1 MYSMNFEIPCVTWLI
16 RCTVTHMNELCHAHE
31 EMCHAVNI
39 NAHVV
44 MSKYDTYISW
54 FLCVW
59 VCVCVCVCVGYLM
72 KNRSSF
78 PAFCLDSHLLLRLLC
93 PKIEVTESANFIKYL
108 EYLIL
113 FQHAHFSWRLCSAIF
128 DPESRRRRRDYECQ
142 SKQEWGQMTTYA
154 LVRSHVCVLFCFT
167 ISILG
172 NHRVTIKGRLS
183 FSFLNNPPPV
193 SFFLSFMQLAG
204 WSKKFACT

>member
-72 KNRSSF
+72 KNRLSF

-108 EYLIL
+108 ECLIL

-128 DPESRRRRRDYECQ
+128 DPAEEEEETMNVKASRSGDKWRHMHLYSLMC
-142 SKQEWGQMTTYA
+142 
-154 LVRSHVCVLFCFT
+154 VCCFVLLYRYLE
-167 ISILG
+167 IIVL
-172 NHRVTIKGRLS
+172 R
-183 FSFLNNPPPV
+183 
-193 SFFLSFMQLAG
+193 
-204 WSKKFACT
+204 